1 MLGFAKILDL
11 IIYTSI
17 AIFLLCSI
25 LTWIIKPRSSEMR
38 FAVDVMNIS
47 IKTAMVSG
55 VIRLVIFLLAL
66 AFV

>member
-1 MLGFAKILDL
+1 MLGFVKILDL
-11 IIYTSI
+11 VIYASI

-47 IKTAMVSG
+47 IKLAMVG
-55 VIRLVIFLLAL
+55 GFIRLAIFLLML
-66 AFV
+66 VF

>member
-1 MLGFAKILDL
+1 MLGFVKILDL

-38 FAVDVMNIS
+38 FTVDVMNVV
-47 IKTAMVSG
+47 IKIAIVG
-55 VIRLVIFLLAL
+55 GFIRLAIFLLML
-66 AFV
+66 VF

>member
-1 MLGFAKILDL
+1 MLGFDKILDL

-38 FAVDVMNIS
+38 FTVDVMNVV
-47 IKTAMVSG
+47 IKIAIVG
-55 VIRLVIFLLAL
+55 GFIRLAIFLLML
-66 AFV
+66 VF

>member
-1 MLGFAKILDL
+1 MLGFVKILDL

-38 FAVDVMNIS
+38 FAVDVMNVV
-47 IKTAMVSG
+47 IKIAIVG
-55 VIRLVIFLLAL
+55 GFIRLAIFLLML
-66 AFV
+66 VF

>member
-1 MLGFAKILDL
+1 MLGFVKILDL

-17 AIFLLCSI
+17 AIFLLCSV

-38 FAVDVMNIS
+38 FTVDVMNMS

-55 VIRLVIFLLAL
+55 VIRLVIFLLML
-66 AFV
+66 VF